1 MRAVPFIE
9 RPIEGLA
16 PCYLLKGSDGC
27 IIRAVADKILSM
39 LPPDEREIN
48 YDEFGDDTA
57 IADVL
62 AALETV
68 SLTGGKRVVF
78 LRRRSRAMTD
88 EEKKDFAAYCAVP
101 NLDSVLIVEDTPQMY
116 GRLKQYMFEIDC
128 SPATASEI
136 KDTALAEIGARN
148 CTISAGALAKLVDYC
163 NLNYGRVAVEVAKL
177 CDYADGAKIDEAAVE
192 ALVTPDAD
200 YKGYL
205 LASYFDEGKTDAA
218 LGILSGMRSKGDAA
232 AKILAIITSSYRK
245 ILHCAI
251 SSLGDGELA
260 AALGASEASIRVTRS
275 NIRERKRSVSGY
287 VVKLKD
293 KTEYLYELEYK
304 FKSGLISDENALR
317 LAVGKLAA
325 DAR

>member
-27 IIRAVADKILSM
+27 IIRAVADKILSV

-62 AALETV
+62 
-68 SLTGGKRVVF
+68 
-78 LRRRSRAMTD
+78 
-88 EEKKDFAAYCAVP
+88 
-101 NLDSVLIVEDTPQMY
+101 
-116 GRLKQYMFEIDC
+116 
-128 SPATASEI
+128 
-136 KDTALAEIGARN
+136 
-148 CTISAGALAKLVDYC
+148 
-163 NLNYGRVAVEVAKL
+163 
-177 CDYADGAKIDEAAVE
+177 
-192 ALVTPDAD
+192 
-200 YKGYL
+200 
-205 LASYFDEGKTDAA
+205 AA